1 MYSTIFCP
9 KTSIKYNINSKSGKK
24 ILKKYINNYLGG
36 SMSHRSYD
44 CRLGQTGVNGVMIT
58 TNNCKKQYDPLGYDK
73 IENYS
78 RAQQRKLNNDNLV
91 GDNEVLSRCNLT
103 KSNVC
108 RKRQSASIKRG
119 KRNWKKLNS
128 RFPTA
133 VKLAKKK
140 GVAIISKLGKKEEEA
155 ARQAMEEEE
164 AARQAMEEEEA
175 ARQAMEE
182 EEAARQAME
191 REEAARQAME
201 REEAARQAM
210 EKEEAARQAME
221 EEEAASHARER
232 EEIARQAMEEEEAA
246 SHAREKE
253 ETARQAMEEE
263 AIQND
268 EDIDVND
275 QQIVVSNCQRLGDKY
290 DMLNCQNSEYPCLT
304 PEKECSNSDGTRIV
318 FNGNDKERCGKNMKY
333 NEQCEQKSEMY
344 PCTTK
349 GGLCASVDGKVE
361 NIPYWLK
368 PKKPNKLLKQPLLPE
383 PEPEQL
389 LSLENVNDQQIV
401 VSNCQRLGDKYDMLN
416 CPNSEYACLTPEKE
430 CSNSDGTRIVF
441 NGNDKERCGKNM
453 KYNEQC
459 ERKSEMYPCTTKGG
473 LCASVDGEVEDIPDF
488 LKYNS
493 IPSKLFVIPTIVP
506 MKIASDLP
514 NTNDFA
520 IVPVEKN
527 NTLVIGGTN
536 QSYWRKIYNGMSSL
550 ASGTVNFTK
559 SSGRLAEAI
568 YNEIDLYKKKIIE
581 VFIILVQFKT
591 KLTNYLSNRGRSGAI
606 IEGDIINTF
615 GFLGGTAYREIN
627 TKSAMDLE
635 MQDSDGEIII
645 DPDITKYRYEFLFSH
660 KDEYGNY
667 RLIDKV
673 QNLNK
678 MEKKATDTIHTIIE
692 RIVTELDYSIPNI
705 LELNK
710 LFESCSENIYIIMNE
725 ILKLI
730 RKSAKEDNRN
740 VAQFELI
747 IQEKIGFEEIIVSLR
762 NVPTISKAFRSVSA
776 RLKKDFNSI
785 KQDYTLER
793 GVKVVKDI
801 HGVAT
806 RTIQVPEVVN
816 HVSNIF
822 GVLTN

>member
-1 MYSTIFCP
+1 
-9 KTSIKYNINSKSGKK
+9 
-24 ILKKYINNYLGG
+24 
-36 SMSHRSYD
+36 
-44 CRLGQTGVNGVMIT
+44 
-58 TNNCKKQYDPLGYDK
+58 
-73 IENYS
+73 
-78 RAQQRKLNNDNLV
+78 
-91 GDNEVLSRCNLT
+91 
-103 KSNVC
+103 
-108 RKRQSASIKRG
+108 
-119 KRNWKKLNS
+119 
-128 RFPTA
+128 
-133 VKLAKKK
+133 
-140 GVAIISKLGKKEEEA
+140 
-155 ARQAMEEEE
+155 
-164 AARQAMEEEEA
+164 
-175 ARQAMEE
+175 
-182 EEAARQAME
+182 
-191 REEAARQAME
+191 
-201 REEAARQAM
+201 
-210 EKEEAARQAME
+210 
-221 EEEAASHARER
+221 
-232 EEIARQAMEEEEAA
+232 
-246 SHAREKE
+246 
-253 ETARQAMEEE
+253 
-263 AIQND
+263 
-268 EDIDVND
+268 
-275 QQIVVSNCQRLGDKY
+275 
-290 DMLNCQNSEYPCLT
+290 
-304 PEKECSNSDGTRIV
+304 
-318 FNGNDKERCGKNMKY
+318 
-333 NEQCEQKSEMY
+333 
-344 PCTTK
+344 
-349 GGLCASVDGKVE
+349 
-361 NIPYWLK
+361 
-368 PKKPNKLLKQPLLPE
+368 
-383 PEPEQL
+383 
-389 LSLENVNDQQIV
+389 
-401 VSNCQRLGDKYDMLN
+401 
-416 CPNSEYACLTPEKE
+416 
-430 CSNSDGTRIVF
+430 
-441 NGNDKERCGKNM
+441 
-453 KYNEQC
+453 
-459 ERKSEMYPCTTKGG
+459 
-473 LCASVDGEVEDIPDF
+473 
-488 LKYNS
+488 
-493 IPSKLFVIPTIVP
+493 

-692 RIVTELDYSIPNI
+692 RIVTELDYSVPNI

-710 LFESCSENIYIIMNE
+710 LFESCSENIYIIMDE